1 MHRSLTVLGR
11 AGVRVAALGVVLQAA
26 MAVAQPAVPAAAPA
40 PQGVLTLSAS
50 ASVEVTKDVLVLT
63 FGTTRD
69 GPDAQA
75 VQGEL
80 KRALDVALAE
90 ARKVAQPQQLEVSTG
105 TFNLYPR
112 YAPKGGSIAGWTG
125 RAEMVVQGRD
135 MAAISQLSG
144 RIGTL
149 SISSVAYRLSRE
161 AQQKV
166 EADVNAQA
174 IARFRALAGELA
186 KQFGYQGYALR
197 DVHVAT
203 AGDGDMPVPVMRQM
217 PMAAAAEAAPLPVE
231 PGKGRVTASV
241 NGSVQMQ

>member
-1 MHRSLTVLGR
+1 MHRSTTFLGR
-11 AGVRVAALGVVLQAA
+11 AAVSLVGAGLVLHVVSAA
-26 MAVAQPAVPAAAPA
+26 AQPAAPGAWPA
-40 PQGVLTLSAS
+40 PQGVLNLSAS

-69 GPDAQA
+69 GPDAATVQA
-75 VQGEL
+75 EL
-80 KRALDVALAE
+80 KRALDAALAE

-105 TFNLYPR
+105 AFSLYPR
-112 YAPKGGSIAGWTG
+112 YAPKGGGIAGWTG

-135 MAAISQLSG
+135 MTAISQLSG

-149 SISSVAYRLSRE
+149 SISGVAFRLSRE

-166 EADVNAQA
+166 EADVTAQA
-174 IARFRALAGELA
+174 IARFRAQAGELS
-186 KQFGYQGYALR
+186 KLFGYQGYTLR
-197 DVHVAT
+197 EAHVNT

-217 PMAAAAEAAPLPVE
+217 PMAAAADAAPLPVE

-241 NGSVQMQ
+241 SGSVQMQ